1 MSYAQY
7 RRLIKNNW
15 SNKESNKPQESDEQ
29 EETLP
34 AEEE

>member
-15 SNKESNKPQESDEQ
+15 SNKESSEPQE
-29 EETLP
+29 
-34 AEEE
+34 AEESEEVLPEED